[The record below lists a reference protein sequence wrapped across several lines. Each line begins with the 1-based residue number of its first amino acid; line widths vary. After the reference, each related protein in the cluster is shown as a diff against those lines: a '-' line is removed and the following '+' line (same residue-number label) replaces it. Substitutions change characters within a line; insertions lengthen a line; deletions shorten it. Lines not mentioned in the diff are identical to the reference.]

1 MSLAERPA
9 VHDWMNDFDVLEPS
23 FMQDPAPMYA
33 EIRSHEPV
41 ARTERWGGA
50 WMPTRYDDVVS
61 VAYDVDHFSS
71 RDVGVLPFVGLE
83 REGDRPPASP
93 PITSDPPD
101 HTWHR
106 RLILPYFSPKA
117 VERYEIFT
125 RALCQELMATIT
137 AEGRHHAD
145 AAVEYAQQIPPRV
158 IAEIIG
164 VPREDTDQFVE
175 WTRAV
180 LENGALQPEARL
192 IARKEM
198 LTYFFGLLESRKQ
211 ERRDD
216 ITSFLLDQEV
226 DGQPLR
232 DGHIVGTIT
241 LLLIAGIDTTW
252 SSIGSALLHLA
263 THPDDRRRLAAE
275 PELMPTAVEEFLRA
289 YSPVTMARIA
299 TADVELG
306 GRTIHSGDRI
316 LLTFPAAN
324 RDPEHFER
332 PDEVLI
338 DRAHN
343 RHVAFGVGI
352 HRCAGSNLARMEMQ
366 VAIGEWLAA
375 LPDFEVDPHG
385 ELTFAGGQVRGPRNL
400 PVTY

>member
-1 MSLAERPA
+1 MTVSERPA
-9 VHDWMNDFDVLEPS
+9 VLDWENDYDV
-23 FMQDPAPMYA
+23 MDPAFVADPGPMYA
-33 EIRSHEPV
+33 EIRSHGGV
-41 ARTERWGGA
+41 AHTERWGGS
-50 WMPTRYDDVVS
+50 WMPTRYDDIVA
-61 VAYDVDHFSS
+61 VAYDTEHFSS

-83 REGDRPPASP
+83 RAGDRPPASP

-106 RLILPYFSPKA
+106 RLILPYFSPRA
-117 VERYEIFT
+117 VERYEIYT
-125 RALCQELMATIT
+125 RELCRELMAAIT

-145 AAVEYAQQIPPRV
+145 GAVEYAQQIPPRV

-164 VPREDTDQFVE
+164 VPRSDTDQFVA

-180 LENGALQPEARL
+180 LENGALDPEARL
-192 IARKEM
+192 VARKEM
-198 LTYFFGLLESRKQ
+198 LAYFFGLLEDRKR

-216 ITSFLLDQEV
+216 ITSFLLDQVV

-241 LLLIAGIDTTW
+241 LMLIAGIDTTW

-263 THPDDRRRLAAE
+263 THPEDRRRLVAE
-275 PELMPTAVEEFLRA
+275 PELMPTAVEEFLRF
-289 YSPVTMARIA
+289 YSPVTMARVA
-299 TADVELG
+299 TADAEVG
-306 GRTIHSGDRI
+306 GRQVHTGDRI
-316 LLTFPAAN
+316 LMTFPAAN

-332 PDEVLI
+332 ADEFVI
-338 DRAHN
+338 DRTHN
-343 RHVAFGVGI
+343 RHIAFGVGI

-366 VAIGEWLAA
+366 VSLTEWLAA
-375 LPDFEVDPHG
+375 LPEFELDPQG

-400 PVTY
+400 PLVY

>member
-1 MSLAERPA
+1 MSLIDRPA
-9 VHDWMNDFDVLEPS
+9 VEDWVNDFDV
-23 FMQDPAPMYA
+23 MDPAFVADPGPMYA
-33 EIRSHEPV
+33 DIRTHGAV
-41 ARTERWGGA
+41 AHTERWGGS
-50 WMPTRYDDVVS
+50 WMPTRYDDVVA
-61 VAYDVDHFSS
+61 VAYDTEHFSS
-71 RDVGVLPFVGLE
+71 REVNVMPFEGLE
-83 REGDRPPASP
+83 RESGRPPQSP

-106 RLILPYFSPKA
+106 RLILPYFSPRA

-125 RALCQELMATIT
+125 RELAEELMASIT
-137 AEGRHHAD
+137 ADGRHHAD

-164 VPREDTDQFVE
+164 VPRADTDQFVE

-180 LENGALQPEARL
+180 LENGALDPEARL
-192 IARKEM
+192 VARKEM
-198 LTYFFGLLESRKQ
+198 LTYFFGLLEDRKKQ
-211 ERRDD
+211 RRDD

-241 LLLIAGIDTTW
+241 LLLVAGIDTTW

-263 THPDDRRRLAAE
+263 THPEDRRRLVAE
-275 PELMPTAVEEFLRA
+275 PELMMGAVEEFLRV

-299 TADVELG
+299 TAD
-306 GRTIHSGDRI
+306 TAIGDRTVHAGDRV

-332 PDEVLI
+332 PDEFVI
-338 DRAHN
+338 DRSHN
-343 RHVAFGVGI
+343 RHIAFGVGI

-366 VAIGEWLAA
+366 VALAEWLAA
-375 LPDFEVDPHG
+375 MPEFELDPHG

-400 PVTY
+400 PVVF

>member
-9 VHDWMNDFDVLEPS
+9 VHDWMNDFDVLEPA
-23 FMQDPAPMYA
+23 FTADPAPRYA
-33 EIRSHEPV
+33 EIRSNEPV

-50 WMPTRYDDVVS
+50 WMPTRYDDVVT
-61 VAYDVDHFSS
+61 VAYDVEHFSS

-83 REGDRPPASP
+83 RESDRPPASP

-117 VERYEIFT
+117 VERYEVFT
-125 RALCQELMATIT
+125 RELCRELMTAIT

-192 IARKEM
+192 VARKEM
-198 LTYFFGLLESRKQ
+198 LTYFFGLLDSRKK

-216 ITSFLLDQEV
+216 ITSFLLDQQV

-263 THPDDRRRLAAE
+263 THPDDRRRLVAE
-275 PELMPTAVEEFLRA
+275 PELLPTAVEEFLRA

-306 GRTIHSGDRI
+306 GRTIHSGDRV

-366 VAIGEWLAA
+366 VAIGEWLSA
-375 LPDFEVDPHG
+375 LADFELDPHG